1 MSARG
6 KARNRALDVLFEA
19 EQRSVS
25 AFDVLRARREKTDQI
40 VNPYTL
46 EIVEGVV
53 SHQAAIDEFLETYS
67 QGWTL
72 ERMPSVDR
80 IILRIGTWELLYNDD
95 VPDGVAVSEAVALAK
110 TLSTDESP
118 SVHQRPPGP
127 PAAAEAVAA
136 RLSDPADHTAAAGRD
151 RPPPRRWRPVLLLR
165 PAAGRRRFSAA
176 TAARR
181 ARIRCSCCRSSAW
194 CSCTSRPLRIRW
206 RVKASRVAPSEV
218 LHLRF
223 PAVAGGPVQ
232 GSPPAASGGQQLHL
246 RRREP
251 AGGGILQQ
259 PLPGEPRFPPP
270 AAG

>member
-6 KARNRALDVLFEA
+6 KARNRALEVLFEA

-25 AFDVLRARREKTDQI
+25 AFDVLKSRREQTDQI

-53 SHQAAIDEFLETYS
+53 SHQVAIDEFLETYS

-118 SVHQRPPGP
+118 QFINGLLG
-127 PAAAEAVAA
+127 
-136 RLSDPADHTAAAGRD
+136 RL
-151 RPPPRRWRPVLLLR
+151 
-165 PAAGRRRFSAA
+165 
-176 TAARR
+176 
-181 ARIRCSCCRSSAW
+181 
-194 CSCTSRPLRIRW
+194 
-206 RVKASRVAPSEV
+206 
-218 LHLRF
+218 
-223 PAVAGGPVQ
+223 
-232 GSPPAASGGQQLHL
+232 QQLKPSL
-246 RRREP
+246 L
-251 AGGGILQQ
+251 A
-259 PLPGEPRFPPP
+259 
-270 AAG
+270 

>member
-1 MSARG
+1 VSARG

-25 AFDVLRARREKTDQI
+25 AFDVLRGRRELTDQI

-53 SHQAAIDEFLETYS
+53 YQQPALDEFLETYS

-118 SVHQRPPGP
+118 SFINGLLG
-127 PAAAEAVAA
+127 
-136 RLSDPADHTAAAGRD
+136 RL
-151 RPPPRRWRPVLLLR
+151 
-165 PAAGRRRFSAA
+165 
-176 TAARR
+176 
-181 ARIRCSCCRSSAW
+181 
-194 CSCTSRPLRIRW
+194 
-206 RVKASRVAPSEV
+206 
-218 LHLRF
+218 
-223 PAVAGGPVQ
+223 
-232 GSPPAASGGQQLHL
+232 QQLKPSL
-246 RRREP
+246 L
-251 AGGGILQQ
+251 A
-259 PLPGEPRFPPP
+259 
-270 AAG
+270 

>member
-46 EIVEGVV
+46 EIVEGVI
-53 SHQAAIDEFLETYS
+53 SQQTAIDEFLETYS

-72 ERMPSVDR
+72 DRMPSVDR

-118 SVHQRPPGP
+118 SFINGLLG
-127 PAAAEAVAA
+127 
-136 RLSDPADHTAAAGRD
+136 RL
-151 RPPPRRWRPVLLLR
+151 
-165 PAAGRRRFSAA
+165 
-176 TAARR
+176 
-181 ARIRCSCCRSSAW
+181 
-194 CSCTSRPLRIRW
+194 
-206 RVKASRVAPSEV
+206 
-218 LHLRF
+218 
-223 PAVAGGPVQ
+223 
-232 GSPPAASGGQQLHL
+232 QQLKPSL
-246 RRREP
+246 L
-251 AGGGILQQ
+251 A
-259 PLPGEPRFPPP
+259 
-270 AAG
+270 

>member
-19 EQRSVS
+19 EQRSAS
-25 AFDVLRARREKTDQI
+25 AFDVLKSRREQTDQI

-53 SHQAAIDEFLETYS
+53 SHQVAIDEFLETYS

-118 SVHQRPPGP
+118 QFINGLLG
-127 PAAAEAVAA
+127 
-136 RLSDPADHTAAAGRD
+136 RL
-151 RPPPRRWRPVLLLR
+151 
-165 PAAGRRRFSAA
+165 
-176 TAARR
+176 
-181 ARIRCSCCRSSAW
+181 
-194 CSCTSRPLRIRW
+194 
-206 RVKASRVAPSEV
+206 
-218 LHLRF
+218 
-223 PAVAGGPVQ
+223 
-232 GSPPAASGGQQLHL
+232 QQLKPSL
-246 RRREP
+246 L
-251 AGGGILQQ
+251 A
-259 PLPGEPRFPPP
+259 
-270 AAG
+270 

>member
-53 SHQAAIDEFLETYS
+53 SLQPAIDEFLETYS

-118 SVHQRPPGP
+118 QFINGLLG
-127 PAAAEAVAA
+127 
-136 RLSDPADHTAAAGRD
+136 RL
-151 RPPPRRWRPVLLLR
+151 
-165 PAAGRRRFSAA
+165 
-176 TAARR
+176 
-181 ARIRCSCCRSSAW
+181 
-194 CSCTSRPLRIRW
+194 
-206 RVKASRVAPSEV
+206 
-218 LHLRF
+218 
-223 PAVAGGPVQ
+223 
-232 GSPPAASGGQQLHL
+232 QQLKPSL
-246 RRREP
+246 L
-251 AGGGILQQ
+251 A
-259 PLPGEPRFPPP
+259 
-270 AAG
+270 

>member
-19 EQRSVS
+19 EQRSLS

-53 SHQAAIDEFLETYS
+53 SHQVAIDEFLETYS

-80 IILRIGTWELLYNDD
+80 IILRIGTWELLYNED

-118 SVHQRPPGP
+118 SFINGLLG
-127 PAAAEAVAA
+127 
-136 RLSDPADHTAAAGRD
+136 RL
-151 RPPPRRWRPVLLLR
+151 
-165 PAAGRRRFSAA
+165 
-176 TAARR
+176 
-181 ARIRCSCCRSSAW
+181 
-194 CSCTSRPLRIRW
+194 
-206 RVKASRVAPSEV
+206 
-218 LHLRF
+218 
-223 PAVAGGPVQ
+223 
-232 GSPPAASGGQQLHL
+232 QQLKPSL
-246 RRREP
+246 L
-251 AGGGILQQ
+251 A
-259 PLPGEPRFPPP
+259 
-270 AAG
+270 